1 MTPLVSFLQAG
12 VGGAAD
18 AGLPDGLLGYVLIIG
33 IAIGAHEVWRWAGL
47 LLGRDLDPASEIF
60 VWVQHVAN
68 ALVAALVVRLIA
80 FPAGLLANIAL
91 EARLGAT
98 AIGLAVFCIL
108 GNKLGLGVA
117 AAALALGV
125 LSQITQ

>member
-1 MTPLVSFLQAG
+1 MTPLVSFLLAG
-12 VGGAAD
+12 IGAPTGG
-18 AGLPDGLLGYVLIIG
+18 GLPDGLLGYALIIG
-33 IAIGAHEVWRWAGL
+33 VAIGAHEVWRWAGL
-47 LLGRDLDPASEIF
+47 VLGRDLDPESEIF

-80 FPAGLLANIAL
+80 FPAGLLADIAL

-98 AIGLAVFCIL
+98 AIGLAVFWIF

-125 LSQITQ
+125 LSQIT